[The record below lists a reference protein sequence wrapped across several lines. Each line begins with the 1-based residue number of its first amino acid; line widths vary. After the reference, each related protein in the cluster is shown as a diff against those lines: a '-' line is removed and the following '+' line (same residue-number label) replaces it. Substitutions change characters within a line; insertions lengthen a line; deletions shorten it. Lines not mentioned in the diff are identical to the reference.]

1 MGNKRKL
8 TYEFCKEVA
17 LKFNYLHEL
26 RTEDHSMY
34 AKILEKKWF
43 ELFSHMIKSEY
54 IILQNEGKK
63 RCTICKEI
71 KPLEGSFYF
80 REDRKEYTSQCY
92 DCTKK
97 KKKNKKTKYEL
108 IQAHELAKD
117 SLKKCTVCLEIKPFE
132 DFGKSKKG
140 LFGLMWNCRSCKSKQ
155 DKEYRDR
162 PENKERLLK
171 DKQQYYYKVKDEE
184 WYRELCKQRN
194 LNRDYKEEYRRVKEN
209 EFRNF
214 KSNMRKITH
223 ETFARFDKEWA
234 KRGTRSEELLGV
246 DFFTVKEFIERQFI
260 VGMTWENYGE
270 VWHIDHT
277 IPLDASN
284 GDIEVLKILCN
295 YQNLSPMFW
304 KDNLNK
310 SWRVPDIC
318 TLWKNPIVPYK
329 EKNIVIEPK
338 NKPHDGRYKLVINPG
353 ERYGNLTVIGD
364 AEPFIGINGNKGRVI
379 TCQCDC
385 GVIKD
390 VSFKSIRTGNT
401 TSCGCIRIE
410 RLKEFF
416 ANEKTLIFTDEEIK
430 ILTNYVLENK
440 KGTRYTDEFINSFPG
455 RNKQQIR
462 AYLSNIRNGNA
473 PLKVKTK

>member
-1 MGNKRKL
+1 
-8 TYEFCKEVA
+8 
-17 LKFNYLHEL
+17 
-26 RTEDHSMY
+26 
-34 AKILEKKWF
+34 
-43 ELFSHMIKSEY
+43 
-54 IILQNEGKK
+54 
-63 RCTICKEI
+63 
-71 KPLEGSFYF
+71 
-80 REDRKEYTSQCY
+80 
-92 DCTKK
+92 
-97 KKKNKKTKYEL
+97 
-108 IQAHELAKD
+108 
-117 SLKKCTVCLEIKPFE
+117 
-132 DFGKSKKG
+132 
-140 LFGLMWNCRSCKSKQ
+140 MWNCRSCKSKQ

-310 SWRVPDIC
+310 SWRVPDLC

>member
-1 MGNKRKL
+1 MNH
-8 TYEFCKEVA
+8 KEE
-17 LKFNYLHEL
+17 N
-26 RTEDHSMY
+26 
-34 AKILEKKWF
+34 
-43 ELFSHMIKSEY
+43 
-54 IILQNEGKK
+54 IILKKEGKK
-63 RCTICKEI
+63 RCTICREI

-80 REDRKEYTSQCY
+80 RKDRGVYTSQCY
-92 DCTKK
+92 DCIKK
-97 KKKNKKTKYEL
+97 ENSNKKTKYEL
-108 IQAHELAKD
+108 SQEYLESVELSKD
-117 SLKKCTVCLEIKPFE
+117 RLKKCPVCLEIKPFD

-155 DKEYRDR
+155 GKEYRNR

-171 DKQQYYYKVKDEE
+171 NKREYYYKVKDEE
-184 WYRELCKQRN
+184 WFRELCKQRN
-194 LNRDYKEEYRRVKEN
+194 LNRDYKKEYRRVKEN

-260 VGMTWENYGE
+260 KGMTWENYGE
-270 VWHIDHT
+270 VWNIDHT

-284 GDIEVLKILCN
+284 GDVEVLKILCN

-318 TLWKNPIVPYK
+318 TLWKNPIVPYI

-364 AEPFIGINGNKGRVI
+364 AEPSIASNGVNSRRI

-390 VSFKSIRTGNT
+390 VSLKSVRLGNT
-401 TSCGCIRIE
+401 TSCGCVRLE
-410 RLKEFF
+410 RLREFF
-416 ANEKTLIFTDEEIK
+416 KNKKELIFTDEEIK
-430 ILTNYVLENK
+430 IITNHVLENEK
-440 KGTRYTDEFINSFPG
+440 RVKYSDEFINSFPG
-455 RNKQQIR
+455 RSIQQIR
-462 AYLSNIRNGNA
+462 RYVSEIRKNTT
-473 PLKVKTK
+473 PLKVKNK